1 MKKSLLG
8 IALAACCTFAWGA
21 PVTVSGVATNG
32 NGSSVN
38 NAPALI
44 VDGVVPAE
52 GNVWNGASS
61 VWWRG
66 LGKDLTLTFDQEYE
80 LGDALVSVD
89 NNDSYRVFVS
99 RDNISWNA
107 LFTIWSGDGEIGS
120 GMDTMSSEA
129 GHAEYVEGIYF
140 APTLARY
147 ARIQAIGGDN
157 SYAVAE
163 LSFQGTPARSVAAV
177 QAIPEPGSLALM
189 ATGLALGGFIRYR
202 GRAG

>member
-1 MKKSLLG
+1 MKKGLLG
-8 IALAACCTFAWGA
+8 IALAACCTFTSAA
-21 PVTVSGVATNG
+21 PVIV
-32 NGSSVN
+32 SSVTATGSGN
-38 NAPALI
+38 PFENPPALI
-44 VDGVVPAE
+44 ANGFVPAE
-52 GNVWNGASS
+52 GSVWDAASS

-66 LGKDLTLTFDQEYE
+66 TGKDLTLTFDQEYE
-80 LGDALVSVD
+80 LHEVLVSVD

-99 RDNISWNA
+99 RDNSSWNA

-120 GMDTMSSEA
+120 GMDTMSSKF
-129 GHAEYVEGIYF
+129 GHAEYEEGIDF

-163 LSFQGTPARSVAAV
+163 LSFQGTPARSIAAA

-189 ATGLALGGFIRYR
+189 ATGLALCGFIRR
-202 GRAG
+202 RRAG